1 MTTNSLQLDLLKK
14 FKKTEPTTSKSSLSK
29 NNSKMDQ
36 LFDCSSNSDCSSNK
50 SDKIVESKIIKKP
63 LNINNNSN
71 NKAFSKL
78 NKKPN
83 RSNLISAESIR

>member
-14 FKKTEPTTSKSSLSK
+14 FKKSEPTTSKSSLSK
-29 NNSKMDQ
+29 NNSKMDL

-50 SDKIVESKIIKKP
+50 SDKTVESKIIKKP
-63 LNINNNSN
+63 LNINNNNSN
-71 NKAFSKL
+71 KTPSKL

-83 RSNLISAESIR
+83 RLNLISAESIR